1 MIAKIKHYI
10 EHHQKTVYIILDIP
24 MFVFTFAFIVMLG
37 NVLKPEPLNL
47 FNAGLNLFVVFS
59 TVGIALQTV
68 IARRIAAANKI
79 IGSQDFLIA
88 SCVIGLLSILP
99 FALPEQ
105 YTSTLNSVKASGVFP
120 FIVLLSSHAGISF
133 CRGVLQGTERFY
145 GLWSAMASEHIFR
158 LIILYLL
165 MDGSVSLDDAW
176 ITVVGASLVH
186 LVYALTLLPKKVWVQ
201 CWNDGRTQ
209 KGLSKE
215 IFGVILCHFFLNYF
229 ISVDSI
235 VVGETLGEQGGAYVT
250 ANKFGKLLYFVGAS
264 VAIVILPKFSRAKT
278 SAGLQ
283 RQMLIGL
290 VLFIPFCALLSPIGA
305 ICVDPLIRLSFPEE
319 IVPSFELM
327 SWTFFANFALCAI
340 QLLITWHIA
349 QRTKYLNWLLAV
361 CCFTMTKLLFW
372 QSDTGMEIIQMT
384 SASVWLTTIILS
396 LLAIFQ
402 PIDEQH
408 EVDRSSEL
416 DQESNSKPI
425 LPSKEDSQP

>member
-10 EHHQKTVYIILDIP
+10 ENHQKTVYIILDIP

-37 NVLKPEPLNL
+37 NVLKPEPLTL
-47 FNAGLNLFVVFS
+47 FNAALGIFTVFS

-79 IGSQDFLIA
+79 IGSHDFLIA
-88 SCVIGLLSILP
+88 SCVVGLLSVLP

-105 YTSTLNSVKASGVFP
+105 YTSSLRSVQASGVFP
-120 FIVLLSSHAGISF
+120 FIILLSSHAGISF

-165 MDGSVSLDDAW
+165 MDGSVSLNDAW

-186 LVYALTLLPKKVWVQ
+186 LVYAVGLLPKEVWVQ

-209 KGLSKE
+209 EGLSKE
-215 IFGVILCHFFLNYF
+215 IFGVILCNFFLNYF
-229 ISVDSI
+229 LSVDLI
-235 VVGETLGEQGGAYVT
+235 VVGETLGEDGGAYVT

-278 SAGLQ
+278 TAGLR

-290 VLFIPFCALLSPIGA
+290 VLLIPLCGLLSPIGA
-305 ICVDPLIRLSFPEE
+305 IIVDPLIRVSFPEE
-319 IVPSFELM
+319 IVPSFALM

-340 QLLITWHIA
+340 QLLITWHIS
-349 QRTKYLNWLLAV
+349 QQTKHLNWLLAV
-361 CCFTMTKLLFW
+361 CCLTMTRLLFW
-372 QSDTGMEIIQMT
+372 QSDTGMDVIQMT

-396 LLAIFQ
+396 FLAIFQ
-402 PIDEQH
+402 PVNE
-408 EVDRSSEL
+408 EESVDSSGVEESSEPDGL
-416 DQESNSKPI
+416 AVSNEGNQS
-425 LPSKEDSQP
+425 